1 MTHTSKVAIVVL
13 AVLTGC
19 VGCVSS
25 GTKVDADQLAHFKAG
40 VTTEAQIVAQLGPP
54 NTSMTQP
61 DGTKMDMYMHTS
73 MKQNAANFIPYV
85 GLFKGGA
92 STDSQTVTFT
102 FDNRGVLKATATST
116 SQQQIHTGIANQ
128 N

>member
-1 MTHTSKVAIVVL
+1 MTNKSRTALVVCAAL
-13 AVLTGC
+13 AGC

-40 VTTEAQIVAQLGPP
+40 VTTEAEIVAKLGPP
-54 NTSMTQP
+54 DTSMTQA
-61 DGTKMDMYMHTS
+61 DGTRIDLYMHTA

-92 STDSQTVTFT
+92 SSDSQTVTFT
-102 FDNRGVLKATATST
+102 FDNRGILKTTATST
-116 SQQQIHTGIANQ
+116 SHRQFNTGIANQ

>member
-1 MTHTSKVAIVVL
+1 MIIKSRMTLAVL

-25 GTKVDADQLAHFKAG
+25 GTKVDADQLAHFKPG
-40 VTTEAQIVAQLGPP
+40 VTTESEIIAALGPP

-61 DGTKMDMYMHTS
+61 DGNKMDMYIHTA

-92 STDSQTVTFT
+92 STDSETVTFT
-102 FDNRGVLKATATST
+102 FDNRGVLKTTATSN

>member
-1 MTHTSKVAIVVL
+1 MTNTSRTALVVL
-13 AVLTGC
+13 AALTGC
-19 VGCVSS
+19 GGCVSS

-40 VTTEAQIVAQLGPP
+40 ITTESQIVAQLGPP
-54 NTSMTQP
+54 NTTMTQP
-61 DGTKMDMYMHTS
+61 DGTKMDMYVHTS

-92 STDSQTVTFT
+92 SMNNQTVTFT
-102 FDNRGVLKATATST
+102 FDNRGVLKTTATSA
-116 SQQQIHTGIANQ
+116 SQQQINTGLANQ